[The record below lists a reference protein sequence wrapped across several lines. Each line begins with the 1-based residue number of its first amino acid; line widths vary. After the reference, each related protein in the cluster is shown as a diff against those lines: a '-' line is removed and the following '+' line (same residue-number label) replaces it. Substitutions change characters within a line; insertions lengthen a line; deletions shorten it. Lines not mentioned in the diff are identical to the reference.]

1 MNGEALSKA
10 IRVNIFPGVQHLALF
25 AGQAKG
31 FFANQGLEVEIQF
44 TPGSQAQRDGLVA
57 GQFEIA
63 HAAVDNA
70 VALAE
75 MAGIDVVIVL
85 GGDRGM
91 TQLFA
96 QPHIDSVAELRGKV
110 VIVDAPNTA
119 YALQVKKILL
129 MNGLKAGPDYALKPL
144 GGTRERLE
152 AMRQN
157 RDYAASMFFPPYTFL
172 AEREG
177 FRNLGLAVQ
186 FIGPYQDTGA
196 FVLRSWAAAN
206 AGMLESYIQ
215 AYMESLRW
223 ALAPASMKEAVRL
236 LAERLNLGLD
246 IAALAYDYARGQAV
260 GFTPDARLDVEGF
273 KNVLALRAEIEGEW
287 GGKAPAAERYFD
299 LTYYEH
305 ALAKLEGDSHG

>member
-1 MNGEALSKA
+1 LADR
-10 IRVNIFPGVQHLALF
+10 IRVNVFPGVQHLALF

-31 FFANQGLEVEIQF
+31 FFARHGLEVEIQF
-44 TPGSQAQRDGLVA
+44 TPSSQAQRDGLVA

-70 VALAE
+70 VALFE
-75 MAGIDVVIVL
+75 MSGVGVVIVL

-91 TQLFA
+91 TQLFV
-96 QPHIDSVAELRGKV
+96 QPYIHSVAELRGKV

-119 YALQVKKILL
+119 YALQLKKILL
-129 MNGLKAGPDYALKPL
+129 MHGLKAGLDYAVKPS

-157 RDYAASMFFPPYTFL
+157 KDYAASMFFPPYTFL

-196 FVLRSWAAAN
+196 FVLRKWATAN
-206 AGMLESYIQ
+206 AAMLESYIQ
-215 AYMESLRW
+215 AYVESLRW
-223 ALAPASMKEAVRL
+223 ALAPANKKEAVRL
-236 LAERLNLGLD
+236 LSQRLNLELG
-246 IAALAYDYARGQAV
+246 IAALAYDYARDQAV
-260 GFTPDARLDVEGF
+260 GFAPDARLDVEGF

-305 ALAKLEGDSHG
+305 ALAALEGDSHG

>member
-1 MNGEALSKA
+1 MADR
-10 IRVNIFPGVQHLALF
+10 IRVSVFPGVQHLALF
-25 AGQAKG
+25 AGLAKG

-44 TPGSQAQRDGLVA
+44 TQGSQAQRDGLA
-57 GQFEIA
+57 KGLFEIA

-70 VALAE
+70 VAMVE
-75 MAGIDVVIVL
+75 IAGVDVVIVL
-85 GGDRGM
+85 GGDGSM

-96 QPHIDSVAELRGKV
+96 QPYVHSVEDLRGKV

-119 YALQVKKILL
+119 YALQLKKILL
-129 MNGLKAGPDYALKPL
+129 MNGLKAGRDYTVKPF
-144 GGTRERLE
+144 GGTRERLD

-157 RDYAASMFFPPYTFL
+157 KDYAAYMFFPPYTFL

-186 FIGPYQDTGA
+186 FIGPYQDTSA
-196 FVLRSWAAAN
+196 FVLRNWATAN
-206 AGMLESYIQ
+206 AAMLESYIQ
-215 AYMESLRW
+215 AYVESLRW
-223 ALAPASMKEAVRL
+223 ALAPANKKEAVRL
-236 LAERLNLGLD
+236 LSQRLNLELG
-246 IAALAYDYARGQAV
+246 IATLAYDYAQDQAV
-260 GFTPDARLDVEGF
+260 GFAPDARLDVEGF

-305 ALAKLEGDSHG
+305 ALAVLEGDSHG

>member
-1 MNGEALSKA
+1 MADR
-10 IRVNIFPGVQHLALF
+10 IRVNVFPGVQHLALF

-31 FFANQGLEVEIQF
+31 FFAKQGLEVEIQF
-44 TPGSQAQRDGLVA
+44 TQGSQAQRDGLVA

-63 HAAVDNA
+63 HACVDNA
-70 VALAE
+70 VAMVE
-75 MAGIDVVIVL
+75 MAGADVVIVF

-91 TQLFA
+91 TEFFA
-96 QPHIDSVAELRGKV
+96 QPHIRSVAELKGKAV
-110 VIVDAPNTA
+110 LVDAPDTA
-119 YALQVKKILL
+119 YALQLKKILL
-129 MNGLKAGPDYALKPL
+129 MHGLKAGLDYAVKPF

-196 FVLRSWAAAN
+196 FVLRKWATAN
-206 AGMLESYIQ
+206 KAMLESYIQ
-215 AYMESLRW
+215 AYVESLRW
-223 ALAPASMKEAVRL
+223 ALAPANKKEAVRL
-236 LAERLNLGLD
+236 LSQRLNLELG
-246 IAALAYDYARGQAV
+246 IAALAYDYARDQAV
-260 GFTPDARLDVEGF
+260 GFAPDARLDVEGF

-299 LTYYEH
+299 LAYYEH
-305 ALAKLEGDSHG
+305 ALAVLEGDSHG

>member
-1 MNGEALSKA
+1 MADR
-10 IRVNIFPGVQHLALF
+10 IRVNVFPGVQHLALF

-44 TPGSQAQRDGLVA
+44 TQGSQAQRDGLVA

-70 VALAE
+70 VALFE
-75 MAGIDVVIVL
+75 MAGVDVVIVL
-85 GGDRGM
+85 GGDGSM
-91 TQLFA
+91 TQLFV
-96 QPHIDSVAELRGKV
+96 QPCIHSVGELRGKV

-119 YALQVKKILL
+119 YALQLKKILL
-129 MNGLKAGPDYALKPL
+129 MHGLKAGLDYTVKPF

-157 RDYAASMFFPPYTFL
+157 KDYAASMFFPPYTFL

-196 FVLRSWAAAN
+196 FVLRKWAQASRAT
-206 AGMLESYIQ
+206 LERYIQ
-215 AYMESLRW
+215 AYVGSLRW
-223 ALAPASMKEAVRL
+223 ALMPANKDEAVNL
-236 LAERLNLGLD
+236 LAERLKLPFD
-246 IAALAYDYARGQAV
+246 IAAEAYEYARDPVTGLA
-260 GFTPDARLDVEGF
+260 PDGRFDMEGF
-273 KNVLALRAEIEGEW
+273 NNVLALRAEVEGQW
-287 GGKAPAAERYFD
+287 AGKAPQPDRYYD
-299 LTYYEH
+299 PRYYQH
-305 ALAKLEGDSHG
+305 ALETLT